1 MNQNAFLFS
10 HFFFLTYADFYF
22 CSFLAFPLPT
32 ASLHSSLFSGRK
44 ASVEKDTFAALL
56 KFWSPALFFHFLMFI
71 GQKLYTPFDPSITD
85 NAFTVMR

>member
-56 KFWSPALFFHFLMFI
+56 QSHRLSNFGVLHYFFIF
-71 GQKLYTPFDPSITD
+71 
-85 NAFTVMR
+85 